1 MLDALASAF
10 STVLGAVGSFVKAI
24 TGTAGTGGVDLSSIL
39 PLFAIGIAVSLLYAA
54 IRGVRKMTWGA

>member
-1 MLDALASAF
+1 MLSALTTAF
-10 STVLGAVGSFVKAI
+10 GTVLSAMGSFVGEM
-24 TGTAGTGGVDLSSIL
+24 TSSGGDLVEIL